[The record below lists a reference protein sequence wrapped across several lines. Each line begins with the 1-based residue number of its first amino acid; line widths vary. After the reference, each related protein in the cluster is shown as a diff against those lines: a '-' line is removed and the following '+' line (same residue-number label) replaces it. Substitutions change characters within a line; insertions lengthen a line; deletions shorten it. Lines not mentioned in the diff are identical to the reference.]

1 MNTNDPPYPSVDAGN
16 VGMYRAC
23 KGRANSDGN
32 SDSNVNSGNTC
43 PAYPGIANTMTDL
56 FSFAIIYGFCILL
69 AMNPPIKS
77 RRVAEISI
85 PLLEDWT

>member
-23 KGRANSDGN
+23 KGRANSHAN
-32 SDSNVNSGNTC
+32 SDSRNTS
-43 PAYPGIANTMTDL
+43 PAYPGIANTMITDMV
-56 FSFAIIYGFCILL
+56 SFGMIYFFCLL
-69 AMNPPIKS
+69 WAMNPPVKS
-77 RRVAEISI
+77 RRVAEINI

>member
-32 SDSNVNSGNTC
+32 SDSNVNSGNAC
-43 PAYPGIANTMTDL
+43 PANPGIANTMEIV
-56 FSFAIIYGFCILL
+56 SFTIIYGFCILW
-69 AMNPPIKS
+69 AMNPPVKS
-77 RRVAEISI
+77 RRVAEIVI
-85 PLLEDWT
+85 PLMEDWT